1 MTHQDLSNEAM
12 PVEQAIANYFGVDI
26 NEVRGKNRESAVVK
40 SRHFSVYFLHT
51 MYGFSGG
58 EIGCLYGMSR
68 HWVFDICRQMRDYAR
83 IDARYRKE
91 LSEVATILSG
101 PCEG

>member
-1 MTHQDLSNEAM
+1 MEYNSLSAEAIK
-12 PVEQAIANYFGVDI
+12 VESAISNYFGVDVS
-26 NEVRGKNRESAVVK
+26 EVRGKNRRSAVVK

-51 MYGFSGG
+51 MYGLSGG
-58 EIGCLYGMSR
+58 EIGMLYGMSR

-91 LSEVATILSG
+91 LSDVEAILCAL
-101 PCEG
+101 CEG